1 MTIEQKAARV
11 EDHPDLIRD
20 LSTNAIINNSDRAYE
35 NRLLEIEKASLAN
48 QQFEDVIQLK
58 KDVQEI
64 KKLLLKIASK

>member
-20 LSTNAIINNSDRAYE
+20 LSTNAIINNSDKAYE

-48 QQFEDVIQLK
+48 QQSEDVIQLK

-64 KKLLLKIASK
+64 KKLLLNIASK